1 MYLLF
6 SRKTEKRKG
15 IEKVKLL
22 EEKEVLE
29 LILSVVL
36 YLKESHQN
44 SHLL

>member
-6 SRKTEKRKG
+6 SRKTEKRKV

-22 EEKEVLE
+22 EEKEVLK